1 MSLSEWLESHIAR
14 LKCKAL
20 TGKTWKSPPRPA
32 SQSPVEPSLPVLP
45 LRACLLIWLAYF
57 PKITAGLLPGRTNSG
72 ALGVTTPSPNRAETD
87 THERSSGAI
96 AASIFH
102 TSASRGV
109 VAGRTGIFQL
119 GQRICPFAHVMSG
132 ALRRALAMGLTR
144 SVTSQAPAQAPG
156 GASITAA
163 VRVASSSPL
172 SSAAAPLAS
181 FNHPGAGM
189 TTCSAASLSTHG
201 SKGTSPWH
209 VPEKGTS
216 PTKVPVAPLDPPV
229 AKVLSSLRVTPESLW
244 EKDEEQERRI
254 AARLAA
260 IQSWHA
266 RQNRSAEHLL
276 HDLERAWAPTNNE
289 RVTPATLHEAPAPV
303 VEAPVNGVVGTGFGL
318 ELELNIDGVDAD
330 PDDVMYA
337 HTKRTYQPS
346 KLVRKRRHGFLSRT
360 GTPGGRKVLK
370 RRRAKGRRQLTA

>member
-1 MSLSEWLESHIAR
+1 
-14 LKCKAL
+14 
-20 TGKTWKSPPRPA
+20 
-32 SQSPVEPSLPVLP
+32 
-45 LRACLLIWLAYF
+45 
-57 PKITAGLLPGRTNSG
+57 
-72 ALGVTTPSPNRAETD
+72 
-87 THERSSGAI
+87 
-96 AASIFH
+96 
-102 TSASRGV
+102 
-109 VAGRTGIFQL
+109 
-119 GQRICPFAHVMSG
+119 MSG

-144 SVTSQAPAQAPG
+144 AVTSQAPAQAPA

-189 TTCSAASLSTHG
+189 TTCSAASLATHG

-209 VPEKGTS
+209 VPENDKS